1 MNSILIAAGVVFI
14 LVVLG
19 LLVWQ
24 IRSHSDSISK
34 LSGQQSAIGLIQQ
47 QLDSLRTAQETT
59 RDVLNKTLLDGQA
72 NLNRNLQSSI
82 DTLTRLNTQI
92 GQVQNAAVQ
101 MQKVGDEVRRLQDI
115 LSSPK
120 LRGQMGEW
128 SLENLLANILPKDS
142 YKLQYAFKDGKVVD
156 ALVQLADFSVP
167 IDAKFPLP
175 SFEKVVKAETEEEKT
190 KLRRQFLKDCT
201 NHIDKIADD
210 YIRPAEGT
218 LDFAI
223 MYIPAENVYYETIVK
238 YAGETQDILQYS
250 LDKKVIPVSPNLLYV
265 YLMTVA
271 MGLHG
276 LQIEKQAAE
285 IRQNLKKLNAS
296 FADFISNWDVLGK
309 HLRNAYSQYEEG
321 HNKLDRFAMQLDQ
334 IQGESEVVNGNQ
346 NS

>member
-1 MNSILIAAGVVFI
+1 MNSILIAAVIILI

-19 LLVWQ
+19 LLVWL
-24 IRSHSDSISK
+24 ISTSFAGRK
-34 LSGQQSAIGLIQQ
+34 EIAGQAAGIGLLQQ
-47 QLDSLRTAQETT
+47 QFDSLKAAQDRT
-59 RDVLNKTLLDGQA
+59 
-72 NLNRNLQSSI
+72 S
-82 DTLTRLNTQI
+82 DTLQKSLQAGQESVAQNLRSSQQVLGQLNTQI
-92 GQVQNAAVQ
+92 GELQGTNKQ
-101 MQKVGDEVRRLQDI
+101 MLQLGTDVRRLQDI

-142 YKLQYAFKDGKVVD
+142 YWLQYAFKDGKVVD

-201 NHIDKIADD
+201 THIDKIAAD

-250 LDKKVIPVSPNLLYV
+250 FDKKVIPVSPNLLYV

-296 FADFISNWDVLGK
+296 FSNFGESWEVLGT
-309 HLRNAYSQYEEG
+309 HLRNAYSKYDEG
-321 HNKLDRFAMQLDQ
+321 QKKFDRLGIQLDQ
-334 IQGESEVVNGNQ
+334 IQGESEKSENA
-346 NS
+346 